1 MSAMTRGAT
10 SSAPRAET
18 SPGADAATVRCRQ
31 CGADQSPA
39 PLCASC
45 EAVLPLPPD
54 ADPYQIFGIA
64 RRPDLDAEA
73 LSRRYYELSRRLH
86 PDGHSSGSP
95 EERQSSMHNT
105 AALTRA
111 YRTLR
116 DPVSRGR
123 HWLEMHGENL
133 GDDNRVPPELAA
145 RVFEVQEKLDDLRGS
160 EGGERARVAAE
171 VGADLEALRAE
182 VAESEVRLEK
192 NFRAWGASE
201 TKILLADLKSI
212 LSRRA
217 YLATL
222 VRDVASAL
230 EGEGEKHG

>member
-1 MSAMTRGAT
+1 MTRGAT
-10 SSAPRAET
+10 SAAPRT
-18 SPGADAATVRCRQ
+18 DDGAVRCWQ
-31 CGADQSPA
+31 CGAAQAPA

-45 EAVLPLPPD
+45 AALLPLPPD
-54 ADPYQIFGIA
+54 ANPYQIFGIT
-64 RRPDLDAEA
+64 RRLDVDTEG
-73 LSRRYYELSRRLH
+73 LSRRYYELSRLLH
-86 PDGHSSGSP
+86 PDGHASSPP
-95 EERQSSMHNT
+95 EALQASMQNT

-116 DPVSRGR
+116 DPVARGR

-160 EGGERARVAAE
+160 EGSARESVAAE
-171 VGADLEALRAE
+171 IGADLEVLRAA
-182 VAESEVRLEK
+182 VAESEARLEK
-192 NFRAWGASE
+192 NFRAWGELGSNAK
-201 TKILLADLKSI
+201 TLLAELKNI

-222 VRDVASAL
+222 VRDVESAL
-230 EGEGEKHG
+230 EVEGEKHG